1 MIHLYYPEN
10 TNYEANGDVI
20 LMPYRCEATAGINR
34 TWQVDLEHPIDN
46 EGRWKAIK
54 TDAVI
59 KCPSFNGT
67 QLWRIVQTEKNDGGV
82 TATCDPIFYDAVH
95 EVVFVD
101 RITLNNMTAQQ
112 MLDRLTE
119 GTKFS
124 GVSHIA
130 GTQSA
135 WFQTENLVEAV
146 TGNEHGLVKTFY
158 DAEVGFDNYTVIL
171 EDELGGDYGASV
183 VYGKNLAVDGI
194 SESVNIDGTITR
206 IIPIAYNGH
215 TLPEL
220 YVDSQYIDDYPFPRI
235 GFIQYDNLRLWSE
248 REEGEEGDS
257 TTEYFNSL
265 EELYVAMREAAQLEY
280 TDNEIDKPQV
290 SMEVEMVLIQNT
302 EEYKDYKDLEKVSIG
317 DYVRCYNPRLG
328 IDSKTRVRTLVY
340 DCIRE
345 SVISVELGHEK
356 RNYFDNVTSMIDR
369 VESAITPGGTV
380 VAEKIAGLINGAY
393 AQLRLQ
399 NTIAKKQDVRAILF
413 EDLDPNSPTFGALA
427 IGTQGWQISKERTAD
442 DRDWIWTTAA
452 TSEGIIANVVVTGLL
467 SDKLGR
473 NYWNLD
479 TSDFR
484 LSGATITDA
493 DIDGYA
499 TDAELGTV
507 DTKATNAGTAAS
519 NAQTTANNAQ
529 TAAATADGKAV
540 AAQTTANTANSNA
553 QAAQGT
559 ANTAI
564 TNAAAAQSTADG
576 AVTAAGNAQTTAD
589 TAITRLNGQYG
600 TCTTAAGTATKAV
613 TLTNANNFELFKGA
627 TIAVKF
633 SNTNSAASPT
643 LKVGNTDAKPIYVK
657 GSAISSMYY
666 WSAGTTVT
674 FVYNGSQWEM
684 ETDDQTMTFNHL
696 TNGGTLQGIYM
707 QNGQLYVNAEYIM
720 SGYLNAARIEG
731 HSLSVDKITGS
742 ITNGSWGI
750 DFQNGTMS
758 IGTLTANDIKG
769 GTLTLGGANN
779 VNGVLKILN
788 ASGTQIGKW
797 DNTGINVTGGS
808 ITNTGTVV
816 DVYTTYNTGAFTSGT
831 FEQTA
836 TYSGTGFTNEKDSVR
851 IASGAVTLTS
861 KNGSTYISQ
870 TQVTDGGI
878 EIAVPSLTNFN
889 KYVQL
894 SEGGL
899 SVSSGS
905 NTLEFGSSTI
915 TLNGVDQLARIGTA
929 ISTANT
935 ANTNA
940 TTAKTTANTAL
951 TYARASSGS
960 ITLQNGVY
968 AGMCNSSS
976 RIDFFVPCSRDLTN
990 ISTVTA
996 KVSGDLYFRTING
1009 GKTMSQSTVN
1019 NNISVEV
1026 NKFGFRV
1033 IIKSGL
1039 SGVTVDTPLT
1049 ACHPSST
1056 GSITFTL
1063 S

>member
-34 TWQVDLEHPIDN
+34 TWQIDLEHPIDN

-265 EELYVAMREAAQLEY
+265 EELYVAMRAAAQLEY

-356 RNYFDNVTSMIDR
+356 RNYFDDVTSMIDR

-499 TDAELGTV
+499 TDSELGAV

-540 AAQTTANTANSNA
+540 
-553 QAAQGT
+553 AAQGT

-633 SNTNSAASPT
+633 SSTNSAASPT

-666 WSAGTTVT
+666 WSAGSTVT

-684 ETDDQTMTFNHL
+684 ETDDQAMTFNHL

-707 QNGQLYVNAEYIM
+707 QNGELYVNASYLK
-720 SGYLNAARIEG
+720 SGTIEADRIAG

-758 IGTLTANDIKG
+758 IGTLAVGSIT
-769 GTLTLGGANN
+769 GTVGDSNN
-779 VNGVLKILN
+779 YINFNNGTMNISSLN
-788 ASGTQIGKW
+788 ASVITAGT
-797 DNTGINVTGGS
+797 INAARIPNIS
-808 ITNTGTVV
+808 ADKI
-816 DVYTTYNTGAFTSGT
+816 TSGT
-831 FEQTA
+831 LSSEG
-836 TYSGTGFTNEKDSVR
+836 TYSESYIGGGGTYT
-851 IASGAVTLTS
+851 
-861 KNGSTYISQ
+861 
-870 TQVTDGGI
+870 VTD
-878 EIAVPSLTNFN
+878 
-889 KYVQL
+889 
-894 SEGGL
+894 
-899 SVSSGS
+899 
-905 NTLEFGSSTI
+905 SSTI
-915 TLNGVDQLARIGTA
+915 TGGRVAIASEAVGIAGTIYNHIA
-929 ISTANT
+929 LKQGQILLS
-935 ANTNA
+935 A
-940 TTAKTTANTAL
+940 T
-951 TYARASSGS
+951 GS
-960 ITLQNGVY
+960 KSGVY
-968 AGMCNSSS
+968 AYHNKENSYYFQSNSHTTINSEGISTYLGSYYADSGTSSLMGSALTFNSSS
-976 RIDFFVPCSRDLTN
+976 GKIKVAGT
-990 ISTVTA
+990 TVTPWAYSGERLTYSSDDGPYAGHVTTSGKQLLFFIPA
-996 KVSGDLYFRTING
+996 KKTLTGITSVSASFPSTIEVRTTNGAYLDGSASLSTSGLTRNITLVSG
-1009 GKTMSQSTVN
+1009 
-1019 NNISVEV
+1019 
-1026 NKFGFRV
+1026 GFRV
-1033 IIKSGL
+1033 SMTKS
-1039 SGVTVDTPLT
+1039 SAFTNVTNNTPVTVMLK
-1049 ACHPSST
+1049 SSMT
-1056 GSITFTL
+1056 VTIS
-1063 S
+1063 